1 MFGCII
7 FDFDGVLVNFNDYVD
22 WDKARK
28 KIVDLY
34 LRRGITKDVIDRY
47 AYNPLSL
54 IANTYDELFKV
65 LPKED
70 ALKTLEEASKILELE
85 EYKAL
90 FKATLVPGCEE
101 TLLWLRKRGIRM
113 GITSSNSERIVLR
126 LLKMFRIE
134 GYFESVVGR
143 IPKIRMKPYPEQ
155 IQLCLDKMKCLK
167 GNAAFVA
174 IDEDGIK
181 AAKTLGIH
189 TIVIVSGLRHPDIRI
204 ADAKADTVIES
215 LRALTYLFENLR

>member
-1 MFGCII
+1 MFSCVI
-7 FDFDGVLVNFNDYVD
+7 FDFDGVLVNLNDYVD
-22 WDKARK
+22 WDRARR

-34 LRRGITKDVIDRY
+34 LRRGISRDIIDRY
-47 AYNPLSL
+47 AHNPLSL
-54 IANTYDELFKV
+54 MAKTYDELFKI
-65 LPKED
+65 LPKEE
-70 ALKTLEEASKILELE
+70 ALKTLEEASRILELE

-101 TLLWLRKRGIRM
+101 TLLWLRKRGVRM
-113 GITSSNSERIVLR
+113 GVASSNSERIVLR

-134 GYFESVVGR
+134 EFFESIVGR

-155 IQLCLDKMKCLK
+155 IQLCLDRMKCLK

-189 TIVIVSGLRHPDIRI
+189 AIVIISGLKHPDTRIINTETDTIV
-204 ADAKADTVIES
+204 ES
-215 LRALTYLFENLR
+215 LRALIYFFEQF